1 MICYHQ
7 AEVLKKVISFC
18 SDKGLGEGEIDQL
31 KLLMTEQ
38 SQIESA
44 CLQLNSEYKLNK
56 YVRENFG
63 FVPPVQYDL
72 NRNSKHGKYQYIPI
86 FQTLEKLLSHDDV
99 FSYIINDH
107 QSGENNLRDF
117 CDGDL
122 YKNHELF
129 SSDHT
134 ALQIIF
140 YFDEFT
146 ASNPIGHKVKNFK
159 IGAFYMTLGN
169 IPPKYR
175 SQLYTIQLVALCMSS
190 LLKTHGF
197 KEVLQPLIYDLK
209 LLETEGIT
217 ITKSDGDHKF
227 YGSLSVV
234 LADNLGAH
242 GIGGFLESFSCL
254 RNCRFCFVTRDNMQ
268 TQLYCDDFNLRTEE
282 MHSAQLK
289 NLERDS
295 SLSSV
300 YGVKGDSPLNSL
312 EYFHV
317 TQGLPSD
324 LAHDLFEGVV
334 CYVLTN
340 TVESLV
346 RAGLFT
352 LEDLND
358 AILNFQFEMTDV
370 SNKPTTVQKT
380 LRNFNIKQTAAQT
393 WCLARFLPL
402 IIGGKINRGNA
413 IWETYLHL
421 RDMLFYVCAPAIDR
435 GQVLF
440 MKEIIE
446 DFHESY
452 RQNYPNDSV
461 KPKFHFTLHYPMETL
476 KFGPLIHL
484 QTLRFEG
491 KHNYFKELVY
501 RTKNKINICQFDMS
515 NGSVTPVC
523 LLKDEYQEFLKE
535 ALHESTEVY
544 LANSV
549 SCNGIK
555 YIKGGSL
562 IRSQDGDL
570 FCFNRIHQNNTRT
583 IIPNKARITFKT
595 INPST
600 YSKYTSYTS
609 EHHTITS
616 HRPLSPLI
624 RTVTPTGLSATSHK
638 RSGKSWPKKYTFP
651 VESIP
656 RSVQQQFDLKQ
667 PLPKKE
673 MRMFMDTLYLDITK
687 YDGGLY
693 PSSEMYEE
701 IVDAILGAHPY
712 LLKVDG
718 LPLVSVRA
726 YWKGKLVY
734 KFGNSRKRHDGNLP
748 EVVERKRKK
757 EKEPERKE
765 GGILTWG
772 LENYSPSQ
780 SISEDEASIN
790 SHKEWMLREWRRSEP
805 DFNIL
810 DMKMDLTF
818 PSRRSLIL
826 KEATVK
832 EVIQEY
838 PWLQSHRQL
847 LREFVRL
854 GPNVRKEKT
863 ERILYFGDDT
873 AEETQLELHVR
884 QGGPYSGQQG
894 LLFKVRGSILF
905 ECDTFL
911 ELICGLIATIYAFN
925 LVYPKLMQSTK
936 NVFIPR
942 FYKLSLN
949 IEDQIVKRLCGHSF
963 ILVGIH
969 L

>member
-1 MICYHQ
+1 MNHCTKCNFETRTFAKLVIHYRFVHSHERDFQITCSVDGCVRTYNNTDSFLKHVKRKHKTFHENHLSRWREFNAQADVAQNLQPIEDNCLDSDGENLLDNAEEQNEIDISDIDFKRRFAIFLLNLRENFKLPSNSISQVVNELTDMICFHQ

-268 TQLYCDDFNLRTEE
+268 TQLNCDDFNLRTEE

-421 RDMLFYVCAPAIDR
+421 RDMLFYVCAPAINR

-452 RQNYPNDSV
+452 RQNYPNDTV

-501 RTKNKINICQFDMS
+501 RTKNKINICKSLALRHQYYQCIFTASDNFLHSGQFDTS

-523 LLKDEYQEFLKE
+523 LLKDEYQEFLRE

-570 FCFNRIHQNNTRT
+570 FCFNRIRQCVVIHGKIYFLCTR
-583 IIPNKARITFKT
+583 
-595 INPST
+595 
-600 YSKYTSYTS
+600 
-609 EHHTITS
+609 
-616 HRPLSPLI
+616 L
-624 RTVTPTGLSATSHK
+624 RTVN
-638 RSGKSWPKKYTFP
+638 
-651 VESIP
+651 
-656 RSVQQQFDLKQ
+656 FDCHYHAYIVCDTNECDVVKLETLKE
-667 PLPKKE
+667 PH
-673 MRMFMDTLYLDITK
+673 MY
-687 YDGGLY
+687 GLY
-693 PSSEMYEE
+693 HCSIARNSFFVVLKYN
-701 IVDAILGAHPY
+701 V
-712 LLKVDG
+712 LLD
-718 LPLVSVRA
+718 
-726 YWKGKLVY
+726 
-734 KFGNSRKRHDGNLP
+734 
-748 EVVERKRKK
+748 
-757 EKEPERKE
+757 
-765 GGILTWG
+765 
-772 LENYSPSQ
+772 
-780 SISEDEASIN
+780 
-790 SHKEWMLREWRRSEP
+790 
-805 DFNIL
+805 
-810 DMKMDLTF
+810 
-818 PSRRSLIL
+818 
-826 KEATVK
+826 
-832 EVIQEY
+832 
-838 PWLQSHRQL
+838 
-847 LREFVRL
+847 
-854 GPNVRKEKT
+854 
-863 ERILYFGDDT
+863 
-873 AEETQLELHVR
+873 
-884 QGGPYSGQQG
+884 
-894 LLFKVRGSILF
+894 
-905 ECDTFL
+905 
-911 ELICGLIATIYAFN
+911 
-925 LVYPKLMQSTK
+925 
-936 NVFIPR
+936 
-942 FYKLSLN
+942 
-949 IEDQIVKRLCGHSF
+949 
-963 ILVGIH
+963 
-969 L
+969 